1 MEAFEVFDH
10 SAKQVVDVREVGT
23 ILRSLGMCARVK
35 SYEDELF

>member
-23 ILRSLGMCARVK
+23 ILRSLGK
-35 SYEDELF
+35 YITN